1 MKKQDMQG
9 VRSPTDIER
18 KYDLAGI
25 AKAVRNSEEGINK
38 TNASLEKFVNATLQS
53 FQDIENQLDGNVTTH
68 FYKGIPTL
76 DSVPAVD
83 WTTEEER
90 SNHAGDLYYDKDTG
104 RVYEFVKEEEL
115 YHWKESESNAVIE
128 AMALANSAK
137 DTADGKRRV
146 FVETPV
152 PPYDNGDLWLMNR
165 EIYVCQISKEK
176 TEAYVE
182 GDFVLATKYTD
193 DTVANQVGDTL
204 TVLSGT
210 VAKIL
215 ESQDSFEIE
224 FEKTVKTIDELKQE
238 TVEEL
243 KKTLYK
249 FDTEDLTIE
258 KSGSQIKTRINE
270 DGMRVYKNDEEMLK
284 ANNEGVD
291 AVNLHAKTYLIVG
304 NNSRFEDYENADGE
318 TRTAC
323 FWVGK

>member
-25 AKAVRNSEEGINK
+25 TKAVRNSEEGINK

-53 FQDIENQLDGNVTTH
+53 FQMIENQLDGNVTTH
-68 FYKGIPTL
+68 FYKGMPTL
-76 DSVPAVD
+76 ENAPAVD

-90 SNHAGDLYYDKDTG
+90 SNHVGDLYYDKDTG
-104 RVYEFVKEEEL
+104 RVYEFVTEEEL
-115 YHWKESESNAVIE
+115 YRWTETASNAVIE
-128 AMALANSAK
+128 AMAMANAAR

-146 FVETPV
+146 FVSPPT
-152 PPYDNGDLWLMNR
+152 PPYDNGDLWLNDR
-165 EIYVCQISKEK
+165 EIYVCQISKGSGEEYK
-176 TEAYVE
+176 EE
-182 GDFVLATKYTD
+182 DFIPATKYTD

-210 VAKIL
+210 VAKIQ
-215 ESQDSFEIE
+215 ENQDLFQIE

-238 TVEEL
+238 TTEET
-243 KKTLYK
+243 KKTSYK

-258 KSGSQIKTRINE
+258 KSGSELKTKINE
-270 DGMRVYKNDEEMLK
+270 DGMKVYKNDEEMLS
-284 ANNEGVD
+284 ANNKGVD

-304 NNSRFEDYENADGE
+304 NNSRFEDYENESGKQ
-318 TRTAC
+318 RTAC